1 MKVVMIKR
9 VIKVGMELVSLIL
22 LIKQEITILISGLIA
37 TILLLQ
43 LYVTIV
49 LPISIAS
56 LVLKQLTTTQ
66 LFKQLIISLISYF
79 VTSLV
84 KNKEQQINKVSINL
98 QVETPH
104 FAVSSFQIR
113 IIANTARHIAYIA
126 NCNLSSFISLFI
138 FDYYLYN
145 CVQYQQHEHLEK
157 INKKPEHHV
166 ARLLY
171 FNRISQTFNHYIRI
185 SQTF

>member
-1 MKVVMIKR
+1 MTVINMVM
-9 VIKVGMELVSLIL
+9 LIL
-22 LIKQEITILISGLIA
+22 P
-37 TILLLQ
+37 LLFLF
-43 LYVTIV
+43 
-49 LPISIAS
+49 
-56 LVLKQLTTTQ
+56 KQLTTINYSNNYQ
-66 LFKQLIISLISYF
+66 LFSQFLSLIF
-79 VTSLV
+79 ATSLI
-84 KNKEQQINKVSINL
+84 NTKEQQINRVSINL

-126 NCNLSSFISLFI
+126 NCNLSNFISLFI
-138 FDYYLYN
+138 FDYYLQN

-157 INKKPEHHV
+157 INEKPEHYV

-185 SQTF
+185 SQTFYY